1 MDPQLKAIETI
12 DRNLAVNAGAGTG
25 KTKVLTERFVY
36 ILENGDLEE
45 FKEVESIVAITFT
58 NKANEEMIER
68 IRKEI
73 KKNFHKGDRWKRY
86 YRDLEK
92 ANISTIHGFCS
103 RILMENPIEANV
115 DPYFE
120 VLDENISNALLNQSI
135 IQVLGEKIETEDN
148 TFKMMEVLNKDR
160 IEDIIDDIKNVY
172 NNVRTV
178 AMSFEEVKDKTIN
191 YINSLEVKEED
202 IEEVKE
208 ILIYLMDR
216 LGGNS
221 KISKLKSK
229 SQWIEFYNNDYKK
242 DEIYTYIE
250 YIQDNLGSSKKELEK
265 QNRLKELLSEIL
277 LGKEKEN
284 L

>member
-1 MDPQLKAIETI
+1 
-12 DRNLAVNAGAGTG
+12 
-25 KTKVLTERFVY
+25 
-36 ILENGDLEE
+36 
-45 FKEVESIVAITFT
+45 
-58 NKANEEMIER
+58 
-68 IRKEI
+68 
-73 KKNFHKGDRWKRY
+73 
-86 YRDLEK
+86 
-92 ANISTIHGFCS
+92 
-103 RILMENPIEANV
+103 
-115 DPYFE
+115 
-120 VLDENISNALLNQSI
+120 
-135 IQVLGEKIETEDN
+135 TEDN

-284 L
+284 LWLYKSILNVLIDIDKIYDRLKREEGGLDYNDLQNNIL